1 MKFKTIIITI
11 FIFSWMGCSFNSP
24 TKSPIQKITSSS
36 KSKYDV
42 RILRDTWGV
51 PHIFGKTDEDVA
63 FGFAYAHSEDDFKTI
78 QEVLLTIRGKSAS
91 VFGKNHAKIDYIIHL
106 MRVREFAEEKY
117 DSELSEKMKQV
128 IAAYCEGLNHYAN
141 QHPDEILADIFPST
155 PIDIVAGFEFK
166 APFFYGLDGVLK
178 DIYLSEQNHEISEK
192 NDGIDALI
200 QNLVPKGSNSF
211 AVSPNRTPDKKTRL
225 AINTHQ
231 PWKGQSA
238 WYEVHLNSEEGWNMV
253 GGTFPGSPV
262 VFIGHNE
269 NLGWTH
275 TVNMPDL
282 VDIYVL
288 EINPENPDQYL
299 FDGKWLELESKKV
312 PIKVKLIGPFSW
324 TFKREVLWSVHGP
337 VIRQSHGTYAIR
349 YAGLGEIR
357 QIEQWYRMNKSSTF
371 GEWKTAMKMNALPSL
386 NTMYAD
392 KKGNIFYVYNAKFPI
407 RNDQYDWSQYLPGNT
422 SETLW
427 KDYLPFDE
435 LPQVSNPSA
444 GFLQN
449 CNNTPFQTTVGQDNP
464 NPTEFST
471 TLGIETHMT
480 NRSMRAI
487 ELFGNDTSITKEE
500 FYSYKF
506 DTKYS
511 ENSVIMK
518 SVHSVLKQP
527 PPEEGIL
534 KEAFDVLKNWDG
546 DTGPESKGTALVV
559 LSMRP
564 SDANKSSIDPSILL
578 DRIYDSAVLL
588 KKIYGR
594 LDVPWKIVNRL
605 VRGTIDL
612 GLGGA
617 PDILRAVYGRWSDK
631 NRIEGTAGDCYI
643 MMVEWNRNGNVNSQ
657 SIHQFGSATS
667 KVDSPHFADQAKL
680 FANQKFKPVWFEKSE
695 ILNNLESEY
704 SP

>member
-1 MKFKTIIITI
+1 
-11 FIFSWMGCSFNSP
+11 MGCSFNPPSKSP
-24 TKSPIQKITSSS
+24 TQEITSSRN
-36 KSKYDV
+36 SKYDV

-63 FGFAYAHSEDDFKTI
+63 FGFAYAHAEDDFKTM
-78 QEVLLTIRGKSAS
+78 QEVLLTVQAKSGSVYGKDR
-91 VFGKNHAKIDYIIHL
+91 AKIDYLVHL
-106 MRVREFAEEKY
+106 MRVREFAYEKY
-117 DSELSEKMKQV
+117 ETDLSEKMKHV
-128 IAAYCEGLNHYAN
+128 IEAYCEGLNHYAN
-141 QHPDEILADIFPST
+141 QHPDEILADIFPAT

-166 APFFYGLDGVLK
+166 APFFYGMDGVLK
-178 DIYLSEQNHEISEK
+178 DLFSSDGDKKVSKQYEK
-192 NDGIDALI
+192 TDALI
-200 QNLVPKGSNSF
+200 QNIVPKGSNSF
-211 AVSPNRTPDKKTRL
+211 SVSQNRTPDGKTHL

-231 PWKGQSA
+231 PWNGQTA
-238 WYEVHLNSEEGWNMV
+238 WYEVHLHSEEGWNMV

-288 EINPENPDQYL
+288 EINPENPVEYL
-299 FDGKWLELESKKV
+299 FDGRWLQLESKKI
-312 PIKVKLIGPFSW
+312 PIKVKLIGPISW
-324 TFKREVLWSVHGP
+324 TFKREVLWSVYGP
-337 VIRQSHGTYAIR
+337 VIRKPHGTYAIR
-349 YAGLGEIR
+349 YAGIGEIR
-357 QIEQWYRMNKSSTF
+357 QVEQWYRMNKASTF
-371 GEWKTAMKMNALPSL
+371 QEWRAAMEINALPSF

-392 KKGNIFYVYNAKFPI
+392 KEGNIYYVYNAKFPV
-407 RNDQYDWSQYLPGNT
+407 RDEHYDWSQYLPGNT
-422 SETLW
+422 SKTLW
-427 KDYLPFDE
+427 TDYLPFDK
-435 LPQVSNPSA
+435 LPQISNPSS

-449 CNNTPFQTTVGQDNP
+449 CNNTPFQTTIGPDNP
-464 NPTEFST
+464 NPKDFSP

-480 NRSMRAI
+480 NRSLRAI
-487 ELFGNDTSITKEE
+487 ELFGNDSSITTKE

-511 ENSVIMK
+511 EHSVIMK
-518 SVHSVLKQP
+518 SINLVLKQP
-527 PPEEGIL
+527 PPEDGIL
-534 KEAFDVLKNWDG
+534 KEALEVLKNWDG
-546 DTGPESKGTALVV
+546 DTGPESEGTALVV

-564 SDANKSSIDPSILL
+564 SDANELSIDPSILL

-605 VRGTIDL
+605 VRGTMDI

-617 PDILRAVYGRWSDK
+617 PDVLRAVYGRWTDK

-643 MMVEWNRNGNVNSQ
+643 MMVEWDRDGNVSSQ

-667 KVDSPHFADQAKL
+667 KVDSPHFSDQAKL
-680 FANQKFKPVWFEKSE
+680 FAEQKFKPVWFKKSE

-704 SP
+704 NP